1 MGCLAEGGSV
11 VRGTVM
17 ALMLMTVVT
26 WNLQRVSLREQNRG
40 RLRRVAEW
48 VEQRGWEVV
57 LVTELFGEGV
67 ICMGEN
73 EHRTAL
79 VHGRKAGVLLRGTAL
94 LRWIEE
100 GQQKWIYERVT
111 AVSVGGV
118 RLVAV
123 HQPVWMTDEVGLDT
137 YALESLKL
145 CDIYH
150 F

>member
-1 MGCLAEGGSV
+1 MVGEGSV
-11 VRGTVM
+11 GREGRGGGPSGGRFGGEGVCDGDD
-17 ALMLMTVVT
+17 AHDGGHVESAD
-26 WNLQRVSLREQNRG
+26 VSLREQNRF

-57 LVTELFGEGV
+57 LVTELFREREGV
-67 ICMGEN
+67 IWMEEN

-100 GQQKWIYERVT
+100 RQQKWIYERVM

-123 HQPVWMTDEVGLDT
+123 
-137 YALESLKL
+137 Y
-145 CDIYH
+145 
-150 F
+150 